1 MMSEKKMTSRERF
14 LNVMEYKPVDRV
26 PNHEAGVWSQTL
38 DRWVS
43 EGLNRYDLTWD
54 WFTGTEYF
62 QLDPREFIN
71 VNYGMMPHFT
81 EEVLEINDRYEI
93 RRKSNGIVTK
103 ALIDGTSGGM
113 RACMDQ
119 YLSFPVTNAEDFR
132 ELKKRYISNL
142 GGRYPAMWRDIMLP
156 GWKNREHVLVLG
168 RNCSTLGFYWR
179 AREWMGTE
187 NLSYAW
193 YDEPGL
199 IHEMMEFIA
208 DFTIEVSRPILEQTE
223 VDYVMIN
230 EDMSMKNGPL
240 LSPDQYKTFIYP
252 YMRKLVDYFKSHG
265 VNYVMVD
272 TDGNCEA
279 LIPLLMDAGTDGIWP
294 LERVA
299 GMDPVRIRK
308 KYGKALRLSGGVDK
322 MEIARGKEAI
332 DRHLAE
338 LVPLIEEGG
347 FIPTIDHTAS
357 PDISLENFRYYMKR
371 KIDLLS
377 GKF

>member
-1 MMSEKKMTSRERF
+1 MFSQKKMTSRERF

-43 EGLNRYDLTWD
+43 EGLDQYDLNWD

-62 QLDPREFIN
+62 GMDPREFID
-71 VNYGMMPHFT
+71 VYYGMLPCFD
-81 EEVLEINDRYEI
+81 EEILEKTDRYEI
-93 RRKSNGIVTK
+93 KRNSNGIVTK
-103 ALIDGTSGGM
+103 ALIEGTSGGM

-119 YLSFPVTNAEDFR
+119 YLSFPVTDTADFR
-132 ELKKRYISNL
+132 ELKKRYVSRH
-142 GGRYPAMWRDIMLP
+142 GGRYPAMWKEIMLP
-156 GWKNREHVLVLG
+156 RWKNRDHVLILG

-187 NLSYAW
+187 NLCYAW

-199 IHEMMEFIA
+199 MHEMMEFIA
-208 DFTIEVSRPILEQTE
+208 DFTIEVSKPVLEQTD
-223 VDYVMIN
+223 VDYVMIS

-240 LSPDQYKTFIYP
+240 LSPNQYKTFIFP
-252 YMRKLVDYFKSHG
+252 HMRRLVDYLKSHG
-265 VNYVMVD
+265 VRYVMVD

-279 LIPLLMDAGTDGIWP
+279 LIPLLMDAGVDGIWP
-294 LERVA
+294 MERVA

-308 KYGKALRLSGGVDK
+308 EYGKDLRLTGGVDK
-322 MEIARGKEAI
+322 MEIAKGKDAI
-332 DRHLAE
+332 DRHLGA
-338 LVPLIEEGG
+338 LTALIEEGG

-357 PDISLENFRYYMKR
+357 PDISLENFLYYMKR
-371 KIDLLS
+371 KTDLLS